1 MEPFVLDLTPGI
13 NILQGANGLGKTNIV
28 EAIEVLST
36 GLSHRTSS
44 SVPLVQRGEHAA
56 TIRANIESV
65 TDPEPADDGVN
76 TSADAVDISDM
87 KPVRQT
93 QTTTLEATIAA
104 RGANRAR
111 INGGQSR
118 YLREILGTLP
128 TVSFTPEDQ
137 QLVAG
142 DPAVRRSFINQVAS
156 LLIPGYANRL
166 QSFTHVAKQRAALLK
181 QLGQWQRA
189 GSPIDAAL
197 SGLEI
202 WTGQFIEAGVA
213 LSRDRQRIIAEL
225 NKSFGP
231 LYARLAG
238 VAGDLPSNA
247 EIQDTAQNGGEQAA
261 VEYVPSFDEILGTQA
276 PEPLISQHF
285 QRIYP
290 GEVSRGVNL
299 IGPQRDD
306 LLVTLNGMPAREFAS
321 NGEMWTLALAL
332 KMAQYRALCEYFDTR
347 PVVILDDV
355 FAQLDESRRTEIL
368 HFAAA
373 QDQVLIT
380 AASGK
385 RYSDTAGERV
395 GRIRRDTGEPHRSGR
410 SQTARRSGCR
420 EGRRTM
426 TEPRKPNTPSG
437 PGHRAGPTSRAARSS
452 RAMYTIRTSRFARP
466 CISTSAN
473 CPPRCSSTS
482 PRWREEGVSG

>member
-1 MEPFVLDLTPGI
+1 MPS
-13 NILQGANGLGKTNIV
+13 
-28 EAIEVLST
+28 AIRRCTAVW
-36 GLSHRTSS
+36 SS
-44 SVPLVQRGEHAA
+44 
-56 TIRANIESV
+56 
-65 TDPEPADDGVN
+65 
-76 TSADAVDISDM
+76 
-87 KPVRQT
+87 
-93 QTTTLEATIAA
+93 
-104 RGANRAR
+104 
-111 INGGQSR
+111 
-118 YLREILGTLP
+118 
-128 TVSFTPEDQ
+128 
-137 QLVAG
+137 
-142 DPAVRRSFINQVAS
+142 
-156 LLIPGYANRL
+156 
-166 QSFTHVAKQRAALLK
+166 
-181 QLGQWQRA
+181 
-189 GSPIDAAL
+189 
-197 SGLEI
+197 
-202 WTGQFIEAGVA
+202 

-247 EIQDTAQNGGEQAA
+247 EIQDAAQDGGEQAA

-368 HFAAA
+368 RFAAA

-380 AASGK
+380 AAAESDIPILPANESAESGEIPVNRIAVADLK
-385 RYSDTAGERV
+385 RCDEADAERAGE
-395 GRIRRDTGEPHRSGR
+395 
-410 SQTARRSGCR
+410 Q
-420 EGRRTM
+420 
-426 TEPRKPNTPSG
+426 
-437 PGHRAGPTSRAARSS
+437 
-452 RAMYTIRTSRFARP
+452 
-466 CISTSAN
+466 
-473 CPPRCSSTS
+473 
-482 PRWREEGVSG
+482 